1 MSTHP
6 PKRRLRLAATLT
18 AAATFAAVLTPASL
32 ASAASQTVTVNFA
45 QSTGAVRGGATGMLY
60 GLSDPGVPSQA
71 VVAGVRPRTITQMP
85 EGGLQHPNGGA
96 VTVSGTY
103 FAAGGTDIYVNIQDE
118 YPKWGY
124 ANAADPANTYPG
136 QADYLAKLSTVV
148 QKIKDSVPAAQ
159 LSRFVFTPFNEPDW
173 IWYGDWN
180 TRKAQ
185 FFADWSAAFTRIR
198 QIIPNARIAGIGESQ
213 YNSGRIQDF
222 LTYAKANNQLPQVF
236 TWHELDN
243 SDLADF
249 RGHLSNYRAIE
260 DTLGIA
266 DIPVNITEYAWRQD
280 MGVPGRM
287 IQWISMFESA
297 KVDAQ
302 VAYWSYAGNLNDH
315 AVQSN
320 GGNGGWWAM
329 KWYRDLTGNT
339 VALTPPQLNAPGTL
353 QGVAAVDTTKRIGTV
368 IVGGGVNDIALQLN
382 GLSSSTFGTSVDV
395 RVSRASFSGQE
406 GFASSPPV
414 VLAQRIN
421 LSGGSGTITI
431 PNTNAQNAY
440 KVTIQPAGASVP
452 TTNAPW
458 SQVTEAE
465 SATLAGGAFAYTQ
478 SGDFSASGGADVGSL
493 GSAAAQVTWS
503 VTVPRNG
510 TYALDVLYGTGER
523 PTATDPSLKSGRH
536 ALYVDGALNQTVQY
550 TSTLGYIYRGST
562 RAQIPLTAGTHSL
575 SIRTS
580 SDGGATALPGSNLA
594 LDRFDLTELAGSET
608 STYPAIEA
616 RTTGA
621 VTVNP
626 SVGAYGGRL
635 TLPSGASA
643 ELFLAA
649 AQSGYYNLRVDYA
662 TPGGTAAIGASL
674 NGRSL
679 AGLTSSGT
687 GQRSSTVTVHL
698 AKGIQQ
704 LVLSG
709 PAGMTLDGVTL
720 TRNTGAD
727 SNITTIQ
734 AEGSGV
740 VRSTGVTVETPAA
753 AYGSNVS
760 GQFAGWLTAGRT
772 LTVARPAS
780 TPAGQYNVMVSYAN
794 ADKFTGH
801 PYNTD
806 VLTRTAR
813 ITETGGSGQA
823 TGQFRHNYSYYS
835 FWWQAVP
842 IDLSTSS
849 GSLVFSNPTG
859 DAPNVDAFQIARLVT
874 GVSNTAR

>member
-1 MSTHP
+1 MSSRP
-6 PKRRLRLAATLT
+6 LNRRLRLAATLT
-18 AAATFAAVLTPASL
+18 AAATFAAVLAP
-32 ASAASQTVTVNFA
+32 ASAASAAPQTVVVNFA
-45 QSTGAVRGGATGMLY
+45 QNTGAVRGGATGMLY
-60 GLSDPGVPSQA
+60 GLSDAGVPSQA

-85 EGGLQHPNGGA
+85 EGGQQHPNGGA
-96 VTVSGTY
+96 VTVANTY

-136 QADYLAKLSTVV
+136 QADFLAKVTTVV
-148 QKIKDSVPAAQ
+148 QRIKDSVPASQ
-159 LSRFVFTPFNEPDW
+159 LNRFVFTPFNEPDW
-173 IWYGDWN
+173 IWYGNWS

-222 LTYAKANNQLPQVF
+222 LAYAKANNQLPQVF

-243 SDLADF
+243 ADLGTF
-249 RGHLSNYRAIE
+249 RSHMANYRSIE

-266 DIPVNITEYAWRQD
+266 DIPVNITEYAWRGD

-287 IQWISMFESA
+287 IQWLSMFESA

-315 AVQSN
+315 AVQTN

-339 VALTPPQLNAPGTL
+339 VALTPPQLNVPGTL
-353 QGVAAVDTTKRIGTV
+353 QGLAAVDSGKRIGTV
-368 IVGGGVNDIALQLN
+368 IVGGGADDIVLQLN
-382 GLSSSTFGTSVDV
+382 GLSSTTFGSSVDV
-395 RVSRASFSGQE
+395 RVSQAAFSGQE
-406 GFASSPPV
+406 GFASTPPV
-414 VLAQRIN
+414 VLAQRVN
-421 LSGGSGTITI
+421 VSSGSTTITI

-440 KVTIQPAGASVP
+440 RVTIQPAGAVVP
-452 TTNAPW
+452 TTSGPW
-458 SQVTEAE
+458 TQRTEAE
-465 SATLAGGAFAYTQ
+465 SATLAGGVTAYTQ
-478 SGDFSASGGADVGSL
+478 AGDFAASADRDLGNLGGAG
-493 GSAAAQVTWS
+493 ARATWN
-503 VTVPRNG
+503 VTVPRTG
-510 TYALDVLYGTGER
+510 TYALDVLYGTGDR
-523 PTATDPSLKSGRH
+523 PTATDASVKSGRH
-536 ALYVDGALNQTVQY
+536 ALYVDGALNQIVQY
-550 TSTLGYIYRGST
+550 TSTLGYLYRGSA
-562 RAQIPLTAGTHSL
+562 RAVISLTAGTHSL
-575 SIRTS
+575 SLRTS
-580 SDGGATALPGSNLA
+580 ADGGATSLPGSNMS
-594 LDRFDLTELAGSET
+594 LDRFDLTELASAANA
-608 STYPAIEA
+608 SYPAIEA

-626 SVGAYGGRL
+626 TQGNYGGRL
-635 TLPSGASA
+635 TLPTGSTA
-643 ELFLAA
+643 EFFLAA
-649 AQSGYYNLRVDYA
+649 AETGYYNLRVDYA
-662 TPGGTAAIGASL
+662 TPGGSATLGASL
-674 NGRSL
+674 NGRNL
-679 AGLTSSGT
+679 AGLASTGT

-709 PAGMTLDGVTL
+709 PAGMTLDGITL
-720 TRNTGAD
+720 TRNAAAD
-727 SNITTIQ
+727 SGIATIQ

-740 VRSTGVTVETPAA
+740 TRSSGVTVETAPAV
-753 AYGSNVS
+753 YGSNAS
-760 GQFAGWLTAGRT
+760 GQFAGWITAGRS
-772 LTVARPAS
+772 LTIARPGS

-835 FWWQAVP
+835 FWWQAVS

-859 DAPNVDAFQIARLVT
+859 DAPNIDAFQIARLVT